1 MSLRYHHKVVIVTG
15 GSKGIG
21 RGIVKAFVQNGAKV
35 VFCARGAAGEALQ
48 EELNQSAPGSCTFVR
63 CDVSKEEDIQRLVAA
78 TVELHGHIDCLVNNA
93 GWHPPHKPTDDTSA
107 EEFRDLLNLNLVSYF
122 LASKFALPHLR
133 QRQGNIIN
141 VSSLVG
147 TIGQRDA
154 APYVATKGAITA
166 MTKAMAVD
174 ESRHEVRVNCISP
187 GNVMTPLWE
196 ELAGG
201 TEDAATAI
209 REGENAQNFVVKE
222 APLQG
227 TKMQRYSTQQALEMI
242 LNGADPCES
251 DGEDIN
257 LQVDS
262 DSELSQ
268 LSSDEES
275 APQPTK
281 RARLETDVTETA
293 KDGTVWHEEQVGT
306 GPHFTPPSPY
316 SADGE
321 PAAEARRSI
330 TSRLQSFLCFITPDM
345 LGIIRDCTIQH
356 AMQTEPVD
364 WFVDIPELMAFIS
377 ITIVRGIFKV
387 PSLPDCWSKNL
398 GSPHIVDTMSRGR
411 FQNIMHHLRFDDR
424 ETRSERAQ
432 ADRFA
437 AISNVWGLFVTN
449 CITSYIPGQH
459 ITIYKQLF
467 PCKTRCCFL
476 QYTATKPD
484 KFGIKF
490 WVACDLKTKYVC
502 NILPYLGKD
511 PTRPRGERVSESV
524 VMRLMEPFLDKG
536 RNVTTDNFF
545 TSLSLAKR
553 LLSRNSTILGTVNRI
568 RQEIPPSTR
577 QVHRE
582 EFTTQVFSST
592 GATLT
597 AYAPKRK
604 KTVYVLS
611 SMHSTIETQKT
622 TKKKPNTITLYNTTK
637 CGVDI
642 MDQMVREY
650 TVRAGTRR
658 WPVAVFY
665 NMIDIA
671 ALNAHAL
678 YQLCTGRKERR
689 VDFLFELAR
698 ELAHCHVDMK
708 KAQKEQ
714 LLQQQP
720 STPELGQRA
729 KCQAKI
735 KCKDNRATVR
745 CEKCYKYTCGKCR
758 KEQWQCQNC

>member
-1 MSLRYHHKVVIVTG
+1 
-15 GSKGIG
+15 
-21 RGIVKAFVQNGAKV
+21 
-35 VFCARGAAGEALQ
+35 
-48 EELNQSAPGSCTFVR
+48 
-63 CDVSKEEDIQRLVAA
+63 
-78 TVELHGHIDCLVNNA
+78 
-93 GWHPPHKPTDDTSA
+93 
-107 EEFRDLLNLNLVSYF
+107 
-122 LASKFALPHLR
+122 
-133 QRQGNIIN
+133 
-141 VSSLVG
+141 
-147 TIGQRDA
+147 
-154 APYVATKGAITA
+154 
-166 MTKAMAVD
+166 
-174 ESRHEVRVNCISP
+174 
-187 GNVMTPLWE
+187 
-196 ELAGG
+196 
-201 TEDAATAI
+201 
-209 REGENAQNFVVKE
+209 
-222 APLQG
+222 
-227 TKMQRYSTQQALEMI
+227 MQRYCTQQALEII

-281 RARLETDVTETA
+281 RARLATDVTETA

-306 GPHFTPPSPY
+306 GPHFTLPSPY

-321 PAAEARRSI
+321 PTAKAE
-330 TSRLQSFLCFITPDM
+330 
-345 LGIIRDCTIQH
+345 
-356 AMQTEPVD
+356 
-364 WFVDIPELMAFIS
+364 
-377 ITIVRGIFKV
+377 V

-398 GSPHIVDTMSRGR
+398 GSPHIIETMSRGR

-424 ETRSERAQ
+424 DPRSERVQ
-432 ADRFA
+432 
-437 AISNVWGLFVTN
+437 
-449 CITSYIPGQH
+449 
-459 ITIYKQLF
+459 
-467 PCKTRCCFL
+467 
-476 QYTATKPD
+476 
-484 KFGIKF
+484 
-490 WVACDLKTKYVC
+490 
-502 NILPYLGKD
+502 
-511 PTRPRGERVSESV
+511 
-524 VMRLMEPFLDKG
+524 
-536 RNVTTDNFF
+536 TD
-545 TSLSLAKR
+545 SW
-553 LLSRNSTILGTVNRI
+553 NSTILGTVNGI

-577 QVHRE
+577 QMHRD

-622 TKKKPNTITLYNTTK
+622 TKKNSNTITLYNTTK

-650 TVRAGTRR
+650 IVRAGTRR

-671 ALNAHAL
+671 ALNAHVL

-698 ELAHCHVDMK
+698 ELAHSHVDMK

-714 LLQQQP
+714 LLRQQP
-720 STPELGQRA
+720 STPQLGQRA

-735 KCKDNRATVR
+735 KCKGNRATVR
-745 CEKCYKYTCGKCR
+745 CDDCYKYTCGKCR